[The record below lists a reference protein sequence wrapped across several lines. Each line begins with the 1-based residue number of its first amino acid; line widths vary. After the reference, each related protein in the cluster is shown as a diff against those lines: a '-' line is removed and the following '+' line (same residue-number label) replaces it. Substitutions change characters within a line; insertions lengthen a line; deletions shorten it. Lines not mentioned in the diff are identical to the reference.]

1 MNQKSKVAK
10 SLLWLSIVSMSMVF
24 AGLTSAY
31 IVRRNSGEWVFFDLP
46 NQFFASLFLLLI
58 ISFCLHKSHS
68 FLKKN
73 NVTNSFNLC
82 LFSFLLG
89 LGFCYCQV
97 SAWGSMYSNEIYF
110 AGANSHPAGS
120 YVYVMSV
127 LHLLHV
133 FAGIILLLYNLNQFY
148 RKKFS
153 SNNTLT
159 LNLTKMYWNFVD
171 ILWIYILV
179 FLLLVK

>member
-1 MNQKSKVAK
+1 MIDISNK
-10 SLLWLSIVSMSMVF
+10 LSADLDF
-24 AGLTSAY
+24 AR
-31 IVRRNSGEWVFFDLP
+31 IDLYY
-46 NQFFASLFLLLI
+46 
-58 ISFCLHKSHS
+58 H
-68 FLKKN
+68 
-73 NVTNSFNLC
+73 
-82 LFSFLLG
+82 
-89 LGFCYCQV
+89 
-97 SAWGSMYSNEIYF
+97 SNEIYF

-120 YVYVMSV
+120 YVYVMSL

-133 FAGIILLLYNLNQFY
+133 FAGIILLLYNLSQFY

>member
-1 MNQKSKVAK
+1 MNKKSKVAK

-31 IVRRNSGEWVFFDLP
+31 IVRRSSGEWIFFDLP
-46 NQFFASLFLLLI
+46 RQFFVSAFLLLI
-58 ISFCLHKSHS
+58 TSFCLHKSHS
-68 FLKKN
+68 LLKQDN
-73 NVTNSFNLC
+73 ISNSFKFC
-82 LFSFLLG
+82 LFAFLIG
-89 LGFCYCQV
+89 LCFCYSQFL
-97 SAWGSMYSNEIYF
+97 AWEEMYANEIYF

-120 YVYVMSV
+120 YVYVMSL

-133 FAGIILLLYNLNQFY
+133 LAGVILLIYNLFHFY
-148 RKKFS
+148 TNKFS

-171 ILWIYILV
+171 VLWIYILV